1 MSSLSKSAMYTFLTQ
16 IPTQLFGIIAGVF
29 ITRMLG
35 PEGRGLYA
43 IFYADVSLFTTV
55 LGFSINTAITHFK
68 AKDVFAETKL
78 LSVSLL
84 FSLITVLLSLII
96 VFVWM
101 NMPFADLLFPV
112 ESITSGYILLFIIF
126 IILEQVNTVYSSLF
140 QGARRFDVVNKVLFF
155 NSIFNLVLFG
165 SAFVLHQYG
174 IIEAQIEFVLIIAG
188 LVLFM
193 NALQWHRHFGKTFV
207 YSFNL
212 RLKWESEI
220 KPFFSFM
227 GLGHLSNIINFLN
240 YRLVLWV
247 MVYYL
252 DNGQIGVFA
261 LGAGLAQMLNFI
273 SNPLNQVL
281 MPFLSAEKEV
291 NRLSLFKRFARVH
304 FTVILFLGIVA
315 MFLAGPLIPL
325 IYGVEFEE
333 SATIFYFIFFGVLL
347 SSQSRYIASYF
358 ISEDKLLLNLLATLF
373 GFLLTFGF
381 SILLVKNF
389 GINGAAIAQTITYTG
404 IFLFVYIAMLRFTKH
419 KLLNIFIVTRSDI
432 DYVRKKFGKSTKKD
446 RPT

>member
-1 MSSLSKSAMYTFLTQ
+1 MSSFSKSAIYTFLTQ
-16 IPTQLFGIIAGVF
+16 IPTQLFGIIVGVF

-35 PEGRGLYA
+35 SEGRGLYA

-68 AKDVFAETKL
+68 AKDVFSEKKL
-78 LSVSLL
+78 ISVSLL
-84 FSLITVLLSLII
+84 FSFITVFLSLII
-96 VFVWM
+96 LFIWL
-101 NMPFADLLFPV
+101 NLPFSHLLFPV
-112 ESITSGYILLFIIF
+112 ESITPGYILLFIMF
-126 IILEQVNTVYSSLF
+126 IVLEQVNTVYSSLF

-155 NSIFNLVLFG
+155 NSVFNLVLFG
-165 SAFVLHQYG
+165 CVFVLHQYG
-174 IIEAQIEFVLIIAG
+174 IIDVGIEFVLTIAAI
-188 LVLFM
+188 VLFM
-193 NALQWHRHFGKTFV
+193 NGLQWHRHFGKTFV

-227 GLGHLSNIINFLN
+227 GLGHLSLIINFFN

-252 DNGQIGVFA
+252 DNAQIGVFA

-281 MPFLSAEKEV
+281 MPFLSAEKDG
-291 NRLSLFKRFARVH
+291 NRLSLFKRFARFH
-304 FTVILFLGIVA
+304 FTVILCLGIVA

-325 IYGVEFEE
+325 IYGIEFEK
-333 SATIFYFIFFGVLL
+333 SATIFYLIFFGVLL

-358 ISEDKLLLNLLATLF
+358 ISEDKLILNLLATLF

-381 SILLVKNF
+381 SIVLVKNF
-389 GINGAAIAQTITYTG
+389 GINGAAIAQTITYSG

-419 KLLNIFIVTRSDI
+419 KMLNIFILTRSDI
-432 DYVRKKFGKSTKKD
+432 DYIRNRFAKSIKKN
-446 RPT
+446 